1 MNQFL
6 GAVSQVL
13 GRKCRKIVLTFSFSN
28 AVGCHPKATSMLK
41 PPVPGLPGSPLGF
54 FLHFERCIGHDEF
67 NDERRSFKPGT
78 FGGGRLKFACGGLP
92 FERIWLGEMF
102 LS

>member
-54 FLHFERCIGHDEF
+54 FCILRGASGMTSSTTRGGVSSRVRLEGGDSNSLVEAS
-67 NDERRSFKPGT
+67 RLSG
-78 FGGGRLKFACGGLP
+78 FGLEKC
-92 FERIWLGEMF
+92 
-102 LS
+102 S